1 MAGMDILGPM
11 NKQQMREIRTEL
23 NMTQEQLAKRLDINW
38 RTVARW
44 EAGAKIPET
53 VRLALR
59 EVLRQ
64 EGRDRSTLE
73 Y

>member
-1 MAGMDILGPM
+1 MTLCQQPAIVDGM
-11 NKQQMREIRTEL
+11 NEKEMRTIRKKL
-23 NMTQEQLAKRLDINW
+23 KMTQPELANRLKVTW

-53 VRLALR
+53 VHLALR

-64 EGRDRSTLE
+64 EGVLAT
-73 Y
+73 